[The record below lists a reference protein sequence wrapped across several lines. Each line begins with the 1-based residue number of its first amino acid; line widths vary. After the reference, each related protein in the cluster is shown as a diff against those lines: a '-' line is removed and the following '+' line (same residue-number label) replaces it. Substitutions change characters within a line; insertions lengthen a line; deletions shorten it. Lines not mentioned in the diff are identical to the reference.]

1 MPGTVRTEAVR
12 RGFRTAVL
20 LSLVSAALNACTPY
34 GVPSQRAIGDSLA
47 PVPWAGLHFTTTDG
61 ATHALM
67 WVRVARDTLFG
78 IPAGIGGPEVGFAL
92 PDILR
97 FDQIH
102 PTPPR
107 PYVTRGANA
116 LWFMPFVMMYAILNA
131 YPHA

>member
-1 MPGTVRTEAVR
+1 
-12 RGFRTAVL
+12 
-20 LSLVSAALNACTPY
+20 
-34 GVPSQRAIGDSLA
+34 
-47 PVPWAGLHFTTTDG
+47 
-61 ATHALM
+61 M